1 LEVFVEVRAARCEQR
16 LAGSDLADEGG
27 DDGAGGAGDSVGG
40 AGEDADDRVDEATE
54 DGNSHVRYSFLEG
67 GVASIK

>member
-1 LEVFVEVRAARCEQR
+1 MVGRGGVVVPVVFVVWEV
-16 LAGSDLADEGG
+16 LADEGG